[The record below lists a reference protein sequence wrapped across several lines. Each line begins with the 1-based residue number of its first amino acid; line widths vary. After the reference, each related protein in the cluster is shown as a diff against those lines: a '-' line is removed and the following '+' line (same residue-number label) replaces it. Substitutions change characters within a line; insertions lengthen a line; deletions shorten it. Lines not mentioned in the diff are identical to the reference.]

1 MQSKEP
7 PEPSNPSRKSGG
19 STAGSRPQPNAKT
32 PSKNIKHFEPGASEN
47 WLSIIK
53 KVKSSDRQEISAAYE
68 KVMPLVVEDWAHWL
82 LSKPKTRRLP
92 LIEQIAKHHG
102 DSVGDMV
109 KRKLTELHHASFQN
123 SASQQSPT
131 SRKE

>member
-7 PEPSNPSRKSGG
+7 PEPSSLSRKSGD

-32 PSKNIKHFEPGASEN
+32 PSKNIKHFERGHSEN
-47 WLSIIK
+47 WLLIIK
-53 KVKSSDRQEISAAYE
+53 EVKSSDRQEIAAAYE

-102 DSVGDMV
+102 ESVGQMV
-109 KRKLTELHHASFQN
+109 KDALIRLHKA
-123 SASQQSPT
+123 
-131 SRKE
+131 

>member
-1 MQSKEP
+1 MQSKERQ
-7 PEPSNPSRKSGG
+7 EPSSPSRKSGD

-32 PSKNIKHFEPGASEN
+32 PSKNIKHLEHGASEN

-53 KVKSSDRQEISAAYE
+53 EVKSSDRQEISAAYE

-92 LIEQIAKHHG
+92 LIELIAKHHG

-123 SASQQSPT
+123 SAFQQYPT

>member
-1 MQSKEP
+1 LQSNEP
-7 PEPSNPSRKSGG
+7 PEPSSPSRRSGDN
-19 STAGSRPQPNAKT
+19 TAGSRPPQSAKI

-47 WLSIIK
+47 WISTIK
-53 KVKSSDRQEISAAYE
+53 QVISSDRQEIAAAYE

-92 LIEQIAKHHG
+92 LIELIAKHHG

-123 SASQQSPT
+123 SAFQQSPA

>member
-1 MQSKEP
+1 MPSKEP
-7 PEPSNPSRKSGG
+7 RAHSNPSRKSGD
-19 STAGSRPQPNAKT
+19 STAGSRPQQSART

-53 KVKSSDRQEISAAYE
+53 EVKSSDRQEISAAYE
-68 KVMPLVVEDWAHWL
+68 KVMPLVIEDWAHWL

-102 DSVGDMV
+102 ESVGDMV
-109 KRKLTELHHASFQN
+109 KNALIRLH
-123 SASQQSPT
+123 
-131 SRKE
+131 KV

>member
-7 PEPSNPSRKSGG
+7 PGRLSPSRKSGD
-19 STAGSRPQPNAKT
+19 SMVGSRPQPNART

-53 KVKSSDRQEISAAYE
+53 EIKSSDRQEISAAYE
-68 KVMPLVVEDWAHWL
+68 KAMPLVVEDWAHWL

-92 LIEQIAKHHG
+92 LIEQISKHHG

-123 SASQQSPT
+123 SAFQQSPT

>member
-1 MQSKEP
+1 LQSKER
-7 PEPSNPSRKSGG
+7 PEPSSLSKRSGD
-19 STAGSRPQPNAKT
+19 STAGSRPPPNART
-32 PSKNIKHFEPGASEN
+32 PSRNIKHFERGVSEN
-47 WLSIIK
+47 WISTIK
-53 KVKSSDRQEISAAYE
+53 EVKSSDRSEIASAYE

-102 DSVGDMV
+102 ESVGDMV

-123 SASQQSPT
+123 SSSQQFPT
-131 SRKE
+131 SQKE

>member
-1 MQSKEP
+1 MQSNEP
-7 PEPSNPSRKSGG
+7 PEPSNPSRRSGG
-19 STAGSRPQPNAKT
+19 NTAGSRPPQSAKT
-32 PSKNIKHFEPGASEN
+32 PSKNIKHFEHGASEN

-53 KVKSSDRQEISAAYE
+53 EIKSSDRQEIAAAYE

-102 DSVGDMV
+102 ESVGQMV
-109 KRKLTELHHASFQN
+109 KDALIRLNKA
-123 SASQQSPT
+123 
-131 SRKE
+131 

>member
-7 PEPSNPSRKSGG
+7 PGRSSLSKKSGD
-19 STAGSRPQPNAKT
+19 STAGSRPQQSART

-53 KVKSSDRQEISAAYE
+53 EVKSSDRQEISAAYE
-68 KVMPLVVEDWAHWL
+68 KVMPLVIEDWAHWL

-92 LIEQIAKHHG
+92 LIELIAKHHG

-123 SASQQSPT
+123 SAFQQSPT
-131 SRKE
+131 SRKG

>member
-1 MQSKEP
+1 MQSNEP
-7 PEPSNPSRKSGG
+7 PEPSSPSRKSGD
-19 STAGSRPQPNAKT
+19 STAGSRHPPSART
-32 PSKNIKHFEPGASEN
+32 PSKNIKHFERGHLEN

-53 KVKSSDRQEISAAYE
+53 KVKSSDRQEIAAAYE

-102 DSVGDMV
+102 ESVGQMV
-109 KRKLTELHHASFQN
+109 KDALIRLNKA
-123 SASQQSPT
+123 
-131 SRKE
+131 

>member
-7 PEPSNPSRKSGG
+7 REHSNPLRKSGD
-19 STAGSRPQPNAKT
+19 STAGSLPRPSAKT
-32 PSKNIKHFEPGASEN
+32 PSKSIKHFEPGASEN
-47 WLSIIK
+47 WISTIK
-53 KVKSSDRQEISAAYE
+53 QVTSSDRSEIAAAYE

-102 DSVGDMV
+102 ESVGQMV
-109 KRKLTELHHASFQN
+109 KDALIRLHKA
-123 SASQQSPT
+123 
-131 SRKE
+131 

>member
-1 MQSKEP
+1 LQSKEP
-7 PEPSNPSRKSGG
+7 PEPLSLSKRSGD
-19 STAGSRPQPNAKT
+19 STAGSRPLQSAKI
-32 PSKNIKHFEPGASEN
+32 PSKNIKHFERGASEN
-47 WLSIIK
+47 WLSTIK
-53 KVKSSDRQEISAAYE
+53 EVKSSDRQEIAAAYE

-102 DSVGDMV
+102 ESVGDMV

-123 SASQQSPT
+123 SSSQQFQASQ
-131 SRKE
+131 KE

>member
-7 PEPSNPSRKSGG
+7 PGRLGPSRKSGD
-19 STAGSRPQPNAKT
+19 STVGSRPPQSAKT
-32 PSKNIKHFEPGASEN
+32 PSKNIKHFERGHSEN

-53 KVKSSDRQEISAAYE
+53 EVKSSDRQEIAAAYE

-102 DSVGDMV
+102 ESVGQMV
-109 KRKLTELHHASFQN
+109 KDALIRLNKA
-123 SASQQSPT
+123 
-131 SRKE
+131 

>member
-7 PEPSNPSRKSGG
+7 PGRLSPSRKSGD

-32 PSKNIKHFEPGASEN
+32 PSKSIKHFERGHSEN
-47 WLSIIK
+47 WLLIIK
-53 KVKSSDRQEISAAYE
+53 EIKSSDRQEIAAAYK

-92 LIEQIAKHHG
+92 LIELIAKHHG

-123 SASQQSPT
+123 SAFQQSPT

>member
-7 PEPSNPSRKSGG
+7 REPLSPSKRSGD
-19 STAGSRPQPNAKT
+19 STDGSRHQPNAKT

-53 KVKSSDRQEISAAYE
+53 EVKSSDRQEISAAYE

-92 LIEQIAKHHG
+92 LIELIAKHHG
-102 DSVGDMV
+102 ESVGQMV
-109 KRKLTELHHASFQN
+109 KDALIRLHKA
-123 SASQQSPT
+123 
-131 SRKE
+131 